1 MSDPAIHKNL
11 STGVLPDEQDLG
23 FDYFF
28 NFISFLNE
36 ASDDDFKIHVESD
49 PSAPT
54 ISMGLHRCHPYL
66 DIGTLEE

>member
-1 MSDPAIHKNL
+1 MSDPAIHENP
-11 STGVLPDEQDLG
+11 STGVLLDQRDLG

-28 NFISFLNE
+28 DFVSFLNE
-36 ASDDDFKIHVESD
+36 ASDNDFKIHVESD

-54 ISMGLHRCHPYL
+54 ITMGLHGCHPYL